1 MKKDFEYKS
10 IKELAAEK
18 RSKNINE
25 VHEESLTVGEKMAD
39 KLADFAGSWKFITI
53 FGCII
58 FVWIVI
64 NSIQLIMKSFDP
76 YPFILL
82 NLILSCLAALQA
94 PVIMMSQNRQ
104 EKKDRIRAEH
114 DYEINLK
121 AEILIEELI
130 NKLESLEQKQ
140 DEIIINF
147 NKNIYNMNNET
158 AANNETITNSNNQG
172 LLNN

>member
-1 MKKDFEYKS
+1 MKKEFEYKS

-25 VHEESLTVGEKMAD
+25 LHDESLTVGEKMAD

-58 FVWIVI
+58 FVWILI

-147 NKNIYNMNNET
+147 NKTIYNVNNET

-172 LLNN
+172 LLNK